1 MEMFR
6 LGGGVLVVLSSC
18 ASGSMER
25 QRLADGSWRVSCN
38 QSMSR
43 CVREVDRIC
52 GESDYEI
59 TSGRARL
66 RSFGIGSLPNESW
79 VTELVVRCAGDAGSD
94 AGVEQ

>member
-1 MEMFR
+1 
-6 LGGGVLVVLSSC
+6 
-18 ASGSMER
+18 MER

-79 VTELVVRCAGDAGSD
+79 VTELVVRCAEPMGDGGRDD
-94 AGVEQ
+94 AAAEQ

>member
-1 MEMFR
+1 
-6 LGGGVLVVLSSC
+6 
-18 ASGSMER
+18 MER
-25 QRLADGSWRVSCN
+25 QRLADGSWRASCN

-52 GESDYEI
+52 GDGDYEI

-79 VTELVVRCAGDAGSD
+79 VTELVVRCAETMGDAGGGVEGGD
-94 AGVEQ
+94 AGAI